1 MNYINSKKKQKEKE
15 HLRIVINSVEVC
27 VVSKTN
33 DEVYVSNTT
42 KMCIYFSFVLSDMP
56 KKFHLLK
63 ISKVMQLLRKPL
75 PPCKNGREEDNK
87 FFR

>member
-1 MNYINSKKKQKEKE
+1 MRLNYINSKKKQKEKE

-56 KKFHLLK
+56 TSFPLAEN
-63 ISKVMQLLRKPL
+63 IESDVATSKTVTTMQKW
-75 PPCKNGREEDNK
+75 
-87 FFR
+87 